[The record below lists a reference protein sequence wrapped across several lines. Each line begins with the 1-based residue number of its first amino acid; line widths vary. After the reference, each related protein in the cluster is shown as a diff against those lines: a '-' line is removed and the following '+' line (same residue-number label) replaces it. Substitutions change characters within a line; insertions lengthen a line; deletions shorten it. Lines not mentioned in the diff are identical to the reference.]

1 MRPSFKLEKIIGIAD
16 DVPIFLEFVGGIL
29 TKHGYRVETFLDPYN
44 LIASVNKDPNSYGL
58 IMLDQRYQPLTETG
72 IDFTK
77 KIHENETLKEI
88 PIVLMDAS
96 NLCDVHNLF
105 LEAGGIAVL
114 NKPISD
120 STLIAV
126 VERFYNTRI
135 IKN

>member
-1 MRPSFKLEKIIGIAD
+1 MTLEKIIAVAD
-16 DVPIFLEFVGGIL
+16 DTPIFLEFVEGIL
-29 TKHGYRVETFLDPYN
+29 NKHGYKVETFLDPYN
-44 LIASVNKDPNSYGL
+44 LITSVNKDPNSYGL

-77 KIHENETLKEI
+77 KIHENESLKEV

-96 NLCDVHNLF
+96 HMPDVHNSF
-105 LEAGGIAVL
+105 FQAGGIAIL
-114 NKPISD
+114 DKPIRD

-135 IKN
+135 MKN